1 MSVSIV
7 VQRFRKCRLL
17 IDELKYVTV
26 GGGGDDSGCGLL
38 AYVSF
43 ASTATPSQVEQA
55 ARTLLNLPI
64 LTTGLWGDDGSST
77 MSVIALAAEPTS
89 SASLVVVPQANMI
102 SKVKKDGKS
111 IQYHGQ
117 IDKEKGRELSNTSA
131 LGTHCWKRNAR
142 PDHTSFPG
150 GTRKGGHIFS
160 KSTKISRHPHV
171 NRIDCFEMNRN
182 TANGM
187 RGDFQSKMLRD
198 KI

>member
-111 IQYHGQ
+111 IQYH
-117 IDKEKGRELSNTSA
+117 
-131 LGTHCWKRNAR
+131 
-142 PDHTSFPG
+142 
-150 GTRKGGHIFS
+150 
-160 KSTKISRHPHV
+160 
-171 NRIDCFEMNRN
+171 
-182 TANGM
+182 
-187 RGDFQSKMLRD
+187 
-198 KI
+198 